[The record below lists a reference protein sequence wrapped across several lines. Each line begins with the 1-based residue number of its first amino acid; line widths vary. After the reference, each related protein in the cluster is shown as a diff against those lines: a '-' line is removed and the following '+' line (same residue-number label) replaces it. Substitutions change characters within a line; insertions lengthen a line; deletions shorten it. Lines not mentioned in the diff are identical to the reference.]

1 MKFVKNVILQI
12 PTHGQKL
19 TNIKFINEIAST
31 HDGST
36 KELNKLVKDI
46 KINKVIIL
54 NFKFLKIQSFVTKL
68 VNYSEV
74 LKK

>member
-46 KINKVIIL
+46 KINKGDYI
-54 NFKFLKIQSFVTKL
+54 KFQILKIQSFVTKL
-68 VNYSEV
+68 VNLFKG

>member
-46 KINKVIIL
+46 KINKGDYIKFQI
-54 NFKFLKIQSFVTKL
+54 FKNSELCHKTSKL
-68 VNYSEV
+68 FKG

>member
-1 MKFVKNVILQI
+1 MILQI

-46 KINKVIIL
+46 KINKGDYIKFQI
-54 NFKFLKIQSFVTKL
+54 FKKIQSFVTKL
-68 VNYSEV
+68 VNYSKV

>member
-1 MKFVKNVILQI
+1 MSQIWFGKEINKIRNLHKQKDLNSIEICKNVILQI

-46 KINKVIIL
+46 KINKGL
-54 NFKFLKIQSFVTKL
+54 
-68 VNYSEV
+68 Y
-74 LKK
+74 